1 MLSRYFKA
9 PNYLDEAGYYSA
21 FYELTYYD
29 GYGYNFY
36 TGAKG
41 YYEYSRPPPSSS
53 GSQWSA
59 SRFVTTLSIMTGVLA
74 LFSFIFYKYDNY

>member
-1 MLSRYFKA
+1 M
-9 PNYLDEAGYYSA
+9 

-41 YYEYSRPPPSSS
+41 YYEYSRPPSTST
-53 GSQWSA
+53 GRKWSA
-59 SRFVTTLSIMTGVLA
+59 SRFLTTFSIMVGVLT
-74 LFSFIFYKYDNY
+74 LFSFIFYKYDAQ